1 MGVFTSRGGNG
12 PPHRGANAMCEKCD
26 EIDRK
31 IEHYRLVVR
40 QILDREFNDRT
51 TEMIAKLEAD
61 KAKLHPEAE

>member
-1 MGVFTSRGGNG
+1 
-12 PPHRGANAMCEKCD
+12 MCEKCD